1 MRSAWFL
8 TAAVADVAEARDWC
22 ELQRPGLG
30 GEFIDAVDS
39 AVDSILEF
47 PSAHPVTYRRSRR
60 FLLTRFPYCLYYRV
74 DDAGIIVVACL
85 HAVRDPEQH
94 RRRSR
99 G

>member
-8 TAAVADVAEARDWC
+8 TAAVADVAEARDWY

-30 GEFIDAVDS
+30 DEFINAVDS
-39 AVDSILEF
+39 AVDSILAF
-47 PSAHPVTYRRSRR
+47 PGAHPAVYRGSRR

-74 DDAGIIVVACL
+74 DAAGILVVACL
-85 HAVRDPEQH
+85 HAVCAPEHH

>member
-8 TAAVADVAEARDWC
+8 TAAAADVVHARDWY

-30 GEFIDAVDS
+30 DAFVDAVELAVDS
-39 AVDSILEF
+39 LLEF
-47 PSAHPVTYRRSRR
+47 PSAYPVAYRGSRR
-60 FLLTRFPYCLYYRV
+60 VLPARFPYCLYYRV
-74 DDAGIIVVACL
+74 DDVGIVVVACL
-85 HAVRDPEQH
+85 HAVRDPEHH

>member
-1 MRSAWFL
+1 MRSAWLL
-8 TAAVADVAEARDWC
+8 TAAVADVAEARDWY

-30 GEFIDAVDS
+30 DEFIDAVDS

-47 PSAHPVTYRRSRR
+47 PSAHPVGYRRSHR
-60 FLLTRFPYCLYYRV
+60 FLLARFPYCLYYRV
-74 DDAGIIVVACL
+74 DDAGIVVVACL
-85 HAVRDPEQH
+85 HAVRDSEHH